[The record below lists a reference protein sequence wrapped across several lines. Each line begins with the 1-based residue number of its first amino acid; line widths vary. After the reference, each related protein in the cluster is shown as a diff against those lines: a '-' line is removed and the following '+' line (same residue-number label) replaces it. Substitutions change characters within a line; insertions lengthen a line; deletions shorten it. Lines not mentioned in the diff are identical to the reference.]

1 MIVNQS
7 CPSTRR
13 WHRSSVPLPGEA
25 SPPPSSSAGTRPG
38 RVQPLAQK
46 HETRR
51 TTPDPHDNFHNN
63 TMSIMLQCC
72 RAWRLWR
79 SLKSRGVANSAGK
92 VEIFL
97 LDLTGS
103 LLVHLLLSPWVVL
116 SAVFMVKVEAKLW
129 LAVCSLSSLVT
140 HGAHSWDLIGI
151 LHRYCHCAR

>member
-1 MIVNQS
+1 M
-7 CPSTRR
+7 
-13 WHRSSVPLPGEA
+13 
-25 SPPPSSSAGTRPG
+25 
-38 RVQPLAQK
+38 
-46 HETRR
+46 
-51 TTPDPHDNFHNN
+51 
-63 TMSIMLQCC
+63 
-72 RAWRLWR
+72 
-79 SLKSRGVANSAGK
+79 ANSAGK